1 MNDGISSSLIL
12 FSSVFILTIQYL
24 IYRDK
29 INLLQGF
36 GLGIIIL
43 GVIIISVFKA
53 DEEVEIHITQV
64 KGETANSYAK
74 VFCVINGKLLTFLT
88 LKRSTL
94 CSIVCS

>member
-64 KGETANSYAK
+64 KGEAANSYAK
-74 VFCVINGKLLTFLT
+74 VFCVINGKLLNFLT